1 MRIPLKYNLRSLW
14 VRRVSTLMT
23 ALGIGLTVA
32 VLVIMMALVRG
43 LDATFVDTG
52 IRTDLVVI
60 RKGSQMKPIAIS
72 TATFSRR

>member
-52 IRTDLVVI
+52 YETDLVV
-60 RKGSQMKPIAIS
+60 GSVSGSGRSACRS
-72 TATFSRR
+72 S